1 MASPSMSKPGSPL
14 MEVRDLS
21 VAMRSESG
29 VRPILNTIDLTV
41 MPRSVLGIIGE
52 SGSGKTVLS
61 RALVNWIKPPL
72 AITSGSVRYGGR
84 DLLALPE
91 EEMAALRGR
100 EIAYIGANPTSAL
113 DPTVPVGHQILEKLR
128 AVAPQLSRQE
138 ARKRII
144 DTLDA
149 VRIPS
154 PAKRFEEYP
163 FQFSGGMMQ
172 RALIVDALVSNPKL
186 LIADNIT
193 QPLDVTVAA
202 QILRLLRDLQ
212 KDFDTAVVF
221 ISSALGIVSEIADD
235 MIVLDR
241 GHIVERQ
248 PVNALLE
255 RPEHG
260 YTREL

>member
-1 MASPSMSKPGSPL
+1 YPAGRGMMAPQSMSKPASPL

-100 EIAYIGANPTSAL
+100 EIAYIGANPT
-113 DPTVPVGHQILEKLR
+113 
-128 AVAPQLSRQE
+128 
-138 ARKRII
+138 
-144 DTLDA
+144 
-149 VRIPS
+149 
-154 PAKRFEEYP
+154 
-163 FQFSGGMMQ
+163 
-172 RALIVDALVSNPKL
+172 
-186 LIADNIT
+186 
-193 QPLDVTVAA
+193 
-202 QILRLLRDLQ
+202 
-212 KDFDTAVVF
+212 
-221 ISSALGIVSEIADD
+221 
-235 MIVLDR
+235 
-241 GHIVERQ
+241 
-248 PVNALLE
+248 
-255 RPEHG
+255 
-260 YTREL
+260 